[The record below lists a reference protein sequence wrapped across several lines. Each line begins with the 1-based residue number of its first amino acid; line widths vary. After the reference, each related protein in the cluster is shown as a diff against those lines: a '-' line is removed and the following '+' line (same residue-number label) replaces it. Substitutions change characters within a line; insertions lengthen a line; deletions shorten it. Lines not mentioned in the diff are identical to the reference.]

1 MKYIKEY
8 RIFESNDDLND
19 IIKNIN
25 DILLPIADMGYEPTV
40 TVSDNGY
47 IIIRVVRYNDKPL
60 LIDEFKSDFN
70 TLYQY
75 LDSEDYSVDVKY
87 VDIEDDT
94 GVTTDFYHN
103 FVKCLDMKVSNLLFI
118 ANEKDKDI

>member
-40 TVSDNGY
+40 TVSDDD
-47 IIIRVVRYNDKPL
+47 IIIRVEAGLRW
-60 LIDEFKSDFN
+60 
-70 TLYQY
+70 
-75 LDSEDYSVDVKY
+75 
-87 VDIEDDT
+87 
-94 GVTTDFYHN
+94 
-103 FVKCLDMKVSNLLFI
+103 
-118 ANEKDKDI
+118 